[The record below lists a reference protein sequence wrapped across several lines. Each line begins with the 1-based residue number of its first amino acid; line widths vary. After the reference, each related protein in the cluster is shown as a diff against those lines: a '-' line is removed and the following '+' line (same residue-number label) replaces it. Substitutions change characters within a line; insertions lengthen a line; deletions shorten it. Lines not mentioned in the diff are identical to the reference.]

1 MTGTIIRIIPN
12 AGYCFIRGNEDGL
25 SRFAH
30 ARQFVDPTQ
39 FDRAREGEAV
49 AFIPLTDTSPTAK
62 GGGLRAT
69 KIEVLP
75 GGYAVDKL

>member
-1 MTGTIIRIIPN
+1 VTGTIIRIIPN

-30 ARQFVDPTQ
+30 ARQFVDPMQ
-39 FDRAREGEAV
+39 FDRAREGQGVQFE
-49 AFIPLTDTSPTAK
+49 PLTDTSPTAK